1 MLLPQRL
8 KQLRLEN
15 DLTQESLA
23 QRLPINRG
31 TYAHYELG
39 KRQPDL
45 ETLIRI
51 AVFYNV
57 STDYLLGLTDL
68 PISAQALISY
78 CQKLTNKYPQNNVYP
93 PNVEAGELVA
103 EPDKSTE
110 QD

>member
-15 DLTQESLA
+15 DLTQEGLA
-23 QRLPINRG
+23 KHLPINRG

-45 ETLIRI
+45 ETLVRI

-68 PISAQALISY
+68 PVSAQTLINY
-78 CQKLTNKYPQNNVYP
+78 CQKLSNEYPASK
-93 PNVEAGELVA
+93 ERGELVA
-103 EPDKSTE
+103 DLNKHHPEKPKE
-110 QD
+110 N

>member
-15 DLTQESLA
+15 DLTQEGLA
-23 QRLPINRG
+23 KHLPINRG

-45 ETLIRI
+45 DTLVRI

-68 PISAQALISY
+68 PVSAQRLINY
-78 CQKLTNKYPQNNVYP
+78 CQKLSHEYPASK
-93 PNVEAGELVA
+93 ERGELVA
-103 EPDKSTE
+103 DFNKHNLQNPEDN
-110 QD
+110 